1 MPQLRSRENSLRDGG
16 VDDVD
21 AQALVG
27 RAALAGAV
35 AAISAVNPAL
45 GIAASAALPAL
56 DTAIDKWEEV
66 RGARTVEALSTAAAT
81 AGVSPDEVV
90 NRLISN
96 GQLIT
101 QMAAA
106 LNAAA
111 NTALEEKIAA
121 LGRSLGQLATDPA
134 MVDTE
139 QLWIRIFSDIDAPH
153 VRALQE
159 LLKEDSELPGHWRLI
174 RAGDLGHFIAS
185 PAMASVVLQT
195 LERHGLAERPDIER
209 LSHDTRARYG
219 IGPSTMQ
226 RLPGV
231 WFMAGNLA
239 RECQQRL
246 EDAGP
251 S

>member
-1 MPQLRSRENSLRDGG
+1 
-16 VDDVD
+16 VDEVD
-21 AQALVG
+21 TQVLLG
-27 RAALAGAV
+27 RTALAGAV
-35 AAISAVNPAL
+35 AAISVVNPAL

-56 DTAIDKWEEV
+56 ETAASTWQGV
-66 RGARTVEALSTAAAT
+66 RAARTVRALNAAAAT
-81 AGVSPDEVV
+81 SGISPDEVV
-90 NRLISN
+90 DRLISDD
-96 GQLIT
+96 QLIT

-111 NTALEEKIAA
+111 NTELKEKIDT
-121 LGRSLGQLATDPA
+121 LGRSLGQLAMDPA
-134 MVDTE
+134 TVDTE
-139 QLWIRIFSDIDAPH
+139 QLWIRIFSDIDTPH

-159 LLKEDSELPGHWRLI
+159 LLKEDRELPGHFRLI

-195 LERHGLAERPDIER
+195 LERHGLAQRPDVER
-209 LSHDTRARYG
+209 LDRHTRARYG
-219 IGPSTMQ
+219 IGPPTME

-231 WFMAGNLA
+231 WYMGDVLA

-246 EDAGP
+246 EAAAD